1 MVPVCPQQEIV
12 TMMKSFEDVQD
23 YGKQGFEAWVASATA
38 MTKGFQ
44 AVAAETAEY
53 SKKSFEKGTA
63 AFQEIMAAKSLDN
76 ALAVQQRVAQETYKG
91 FVDQLN
97 KFNELYAAAA
107 KEAYNPSR
115 RRLRS

>member
-1 MVPVCPQQEIV
+1 MI
-12 TMMKSFEDVQD
+12 KSFEDVQD

-63 AFQEIMAAKSLDN
+63 AFQEIMAAKSLDR
-76 ALAVQQRVAQETYKG
+76 ALAVQQGFAKDAYEG
-91 FVDQLN
+91 FVGQLN
-97 KFNELYAAAA
+97 KFGELYAAAA
-107 KEAYNPSR
+107 KEAYKPFEAQIAQFTGKVGGPK
-115 RRLRS
+115 